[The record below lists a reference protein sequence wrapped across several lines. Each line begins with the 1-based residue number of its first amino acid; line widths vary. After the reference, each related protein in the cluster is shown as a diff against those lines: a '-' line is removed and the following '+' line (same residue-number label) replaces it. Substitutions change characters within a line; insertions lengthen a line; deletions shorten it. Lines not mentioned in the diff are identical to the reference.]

1 MFLGDMITLVVLVI
15 AVTNL
20 VAFFFIAGVTF
31 LFVNGLINR
40 LIRCLALEKNQIYFE
55 DPSLTIRASRCAVD
69 LFEIFKYF
77 DLGVSKRFFFFL
89 KYLNVW
95 MLL

>member
-1 MFLGDMITLVVLVI
+1 MITLVVLVI

-31 LFVNGLINR
+31 LFVNRLINR

-55 DPSLTIRASRCAVD
+55 DP
-69 LFEIFKYF
+69 K
-77 DLGVSKRFFFFL
+77 
-89 KYLNVW
+89 
-95 MLL
+95 